1 MKIVQLSLFLEN
13 KPGQLQKICRILAD
27 AQINLVTLCLADT
40 QQFGILRLIIRDWQ
54 RAKDTLEAQG
64 MVVTT
69 TEVVAIEV
77 DDRPG
82 GLARILE
89 ALGPA
94 EVNIEYLYA
103 FTFKRGDKAVV
114 VFRFDR
120 PDAAIEKL
128 LSAGHNVLGP
138 VELFGDSG

>member
-13 KPGQLQKICRILAD
+13 KPGQLFRICRILAE
-27 AQINLVTLCLADT
+27 AQLNLITLCLADT
-40 QQFGILRLIIRDWQ
+40 QQFGILRLILRDWQ
-54 RAKDTLEAQG
+54 KAKELLETHGFVA
-64 MVVTT
+64 TT

-82 GLARILE
+82 GMARVLE
-89 ALGPA
+89 VLS
-94 EVNIEYLYA
+94 EHQINIEYLYA

-120 PDAAIEKL
+120 PDEAIAAL
-128 LSAGHNVLGP
+128 QQAGENVLGP
-138 VELFGDSG
+138 VELYGDTN

>member
-13 KPGQLQKICRILAD
+13 KPGQLFRICRILAE
-27 AQINLVTLCLADT
+27 AQLNLITLCLADT
-40 QQFGILRLIIRDWQ
+40 QQFGILRLILRDWQ
-54 RAKDTLEAQG
+54 KAKELLETHGFVA
-64 MVVTT
+64 TT

-82 GLARILE
+82 GMARVLE
-89 ALGPA
+89 VLS
-94 EVNIEYLYA
+94 EHQINIEYLYA

-120 PDAAIEKL
+120 PDEAIAAL
-128 LSAGHNVLGP
+128 QQAGENVLGP
-138 VELFGDSG
+138 VELYGETS

>member
-13 KPGQLQKICRILAD
+13 KPGQLLRICRILAE
-27 AQINLVTLCLADT
+27 AQLNLITLCLADT
-40 QQFGILRLIIRDWQ
+40 QQFGILRLILRDW
-54 RAKDTLEAQG
+54 RKAKELLEAHG
-64 MVVTT
+64 LVATT

-82 GLARILE
+82 GMARILE
-89 ALGPA
+89 ILAQHQI
-94 EVNIEYLYA
+94 NIEYLYA

-120 PDAAIEKL
+120 PDDAIAAL
-128 LSAGHNVLGP
+128 QRSGQNVLGP
-138 VELFGDSG
+138 VELYGEAS

>member
-13 KPGQLQKICRILAD
+13 KPGQLFRICRILAE
-27 AQINLVTLCLADT
+27 AQLNLITLCLADT
-40 QQFGILRLIIRDWQ
+40 QQFGILRLILRDWQ
-54 RAKDTLEAQG
+54 KAKELLETHGFVA
-64 MVVTT
+64 TT

-82 GLARILE
+82 GMARVLE
-89 ALGPA
+89 VLSQHQI
-94 EVNIEYLYA
+94 NIEYLYA

-120 PDAAIEKL
+120 PDEAIAAL
-128 LSAGHNVLGP
+128 QQAGEIVLGP
-138 VELFGDSG
+138 VELYGETS

>member
-13 KPGQLQKICRILAD
+13 KPGQLFRICRILAE
-27 AQINLVTLCLADT
+27 AQLNLITLCLADT
-40 QQFGILRLIIRDWQ
+40 QQFGILRLILRDWQ
-54 RAKDTLEAQG
+54 KAKELLETHGFVA
-64 MVVTT
+64 TT

-82 GLARILE
+82 GMARVLE
-89 ALGPA
+89 VLSQHQI
-94 EVNIEYLYA
+94 NIEYLYA

-120 PDAAIEKL
+120 PDEAIAAL
-128 LSAGHNVLGP
+128 QQAGENVLGP
-138 VELFGDSG
+138 VELYGETS

>member
-13 KPGQLQKICRILAD
+13 KPGQLFRICRILAE
-27 AQINLVTLCLADT
+27 AQLNLITLCLADT
-40 QQFGILRLIIRDWQ
+40 QQFGILRLILRDWKK
-54 RAKDTLEAQG
+54 AKELLETHGFVA
-64 MVVTT
+64 TT

-82 GLARILE
+82 GMARVLE
-89 ALGPA
+89 VLSQH
-94 EVNIEYLYA
+94 EINIEYLYA

-120 PDAAIEKL
+120 PDEAIAAL
-128 LSAGHNVLGP
+128 QQAGQNVLGP
-138 VELFGDSG
+138 VELYGETD

>member
-13 KPGQLQKICRILAD
+13 KPGQVFRICRILAE
-27 AQINLVTLCLADT
+27 AQLNLITLCLADT
-40 QQFGILRLIIRDWQ
+40 QQFGILRLILRDWQ
-54 RAKDTLEAQG
+54 KAKELLETHGFVA
-64 MVVTT
+64 TT

-82 GLARILE
+82 GMARVLE
-89 ALGPA
+89 VLS
-94 EVNIEYLYA
+94 EHQINIEYLYA

-120 PDAAIEKL
+120 PDEAIAAL
-128 LSAGHNVLGP
+128 QQAGENVLGP
-138 VELFGDSG
+138 VELYGETS

>member
-13 KPGQLQKICRILAD
+13 KPGQVFRICRILAE
-27 AQINLVTLCLADT
+27 AQLNLITLCLADT
-40 QQFGILRLIIRDWQ
+40 QQFGILRLILRDWQ
-54 RAKDTLEAQG
+54 KAKELLETHGFVA
-64 MVVTT
+64 TT

-82 GLARILE
+82 GMARVLE
-89 ALGPA
+89 VLS
-94 EVNIEYLYA
+94 EHQINIEYLYA

-120 PDAAIEKL
+120 PDEAIAAL
-128 LSAGHNVLGP
+128 QQAGENVLGP
-138 VELFGDSG
+138 VELYGDTN